1 MGWALRASI
10 EYTDRM
16 VVFMGPAILVAS
28 YRQMFGFLHY
38 FIGWLRR
45 QTGYGPADRSVGV
58 LWIVLRALFLW
69 SNDSVQRY
77 R

>member
-1 MGWALRASI
+1 MGWPPRASI
-10 EYTDRM
+10 EHTNR
-16 VVFMGPAILVAS
+16 ILVFTGLVSLVAC

-45 QTGYGPADRSVGV
+45 ETGYRPMNQSTGV
-58 LWIVLRALFLW
+58 LWIMLGALFLG
-69 SNDSVQRY
+69 SNDSVQFY